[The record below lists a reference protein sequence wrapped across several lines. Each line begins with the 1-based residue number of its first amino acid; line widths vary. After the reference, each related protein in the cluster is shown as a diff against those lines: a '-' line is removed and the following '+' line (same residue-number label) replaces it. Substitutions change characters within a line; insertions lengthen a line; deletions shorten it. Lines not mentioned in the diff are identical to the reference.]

1 MQGVGLGLSGLGL
14 SGLVLSGLG
23 LTGLVLPGLVLS
35 GRTNIP
41 FGALHPC
48 GTAFVYSKAWRVA
61 RLATVVNFRPAV
73 GGLVLELPAGLI
85 DHGETPEQAA
95 RRELREEVG
104 LVGVAAPE
112 PLPFVYDPGIT
123 NECGMMVRV
132 RVDLDAEREP
142 SSGSIHPGVA
152 PEETELV
159 APILLPLE
167 NLSEQLRD
175 YHRTFGVALDS
186 RLLAFAHGWDMART
200 LSTSAAPS
208 PSPSPSAPP

>member
-1 MQGVGLGLSGLGL
+1 M
-14 SGLVLSGLG
+14 
-23 LTGLVLPGLVLS
+23 
-35 GRTNIP
+35 
-41 FGALHPC
+41 
-48 GTAFVYSKAWRVA
+48 YSKAWAVP
-61 RLATVVNFRPAV
+61 RLAAVVNFRPAV

-85 DHGETPEQAA
+85 DHNETAEQAA

-123 NECGMMVRV
+123 NESGLMVRV

-142 SSGSIHPGVA
+142 SSGSIHPGA
-152 PEETELV
+152 TPEDTELV
-159 APILLPLE
+159 APLLLPLE

-186 RLLAFAHGWDMART
+186 RLLAFAHGWDMGRAWMI
-200 LSTSAAPS
+200 APS
-208 PSPSPSAPP
+208 QSAVPSPSPSAPP